1 MKNKP
6 YSESSD
12 QNKDVICEVIS
23 PILSGVTSVLEI
35 GSGTGQHAI
44 FFAEKM
50 PHLIWHTS
58 DRQDYISGINCWL
71 DDIKIGNVV
80 APVELDVSSSI
91 WPSQKMDAVFTANTV
106 HIMNQDEVEYLIKGC
121 SAVIKPG
128 GHLLMYGP
136 FNYNG
141 NYTSES
147 NERFDQWLKS
157 RDVLSCIKD
166 FETVSELALE
176 NGLLLKNDY
185 AMPANNRILHF
196 IRMDTDDEE

>member
-23 PILSGVTSVLEI
+23 PILSGVSSVLEI

-50 PHLIWHTS
+50 PHLMWYTS

-71 DDIKIGNVV
+71 EDTKVSNVV
-80 APVELDVSSSI
+80 APVELDVSNSI
-91 WPSQKMDAVFTANTV
+91 WPLQKMDAVFTANTV
-106 HIMNQDEVEYLIKGC
+106 HIMSQDEVEHLIKGS

-128 GHLLMYGP
+128 GHLLIYGP

-147 NERFDQWLKS
+147 NEKFDQWLKS
-157 RDVLSCIKD
+157 RDVLSCIKA
-166 FETVSELALE
+166 FEAVRELALE
-176 NGLLLKNDY
+176 NGLLLKKDY

-196 IRMDTDDEE
+196 IRMNTVGE

>member
-35 GSGTGQHAI
+35 GSGTGQHAV

-50 PHLIWHTS
+50 PHLMWYTS

-71 DDIKIGNVV
+71 EDTKVSNVV
-80 APVELDVSSSI
+80 APVELDVSNSI
-91 WPSQKMDAVFTANTV
+91 WPLQKMDAVFTANTV
-106 HIMNQDEVEYLIKGC
+106 HIMSQDEVEHLIKGS

-128 GHLLMYGP
+128 GHLLIYGP

-141 NYTSES
+141 NYTSAS
-147 NERFDQWLKS
+147 NEKFDQWLKS
-157 RDVLSCIKD
+157 RDVLSCIKA
-166 FETVSELALE
+166 FEAVRELALE
-176 NGLLLKNDY
+176 NGLLLKKDY

-196 IRMDTDDEE
+196 IRMNTVGE